1 MSNRNDYLLFYSNKC
16 MHSKELLV
24 LLQKDPALDRKFI
37 KINVDTRGIKIPN
50 YIKSVPSAVIPING
64 QPSLLV
70 GVNIFKW
77 YDESHR
83 VTVQQQEILDFDPSG
98 MQGLSDTF
106 SFIDTPQTGNTT
118 SNVLRKTFSFISDNF
133 SIPTP
138 DSDNDMFGGA
148 NNNNNNRNNNS
159 NNGGFGSGSSGMDWM
174 GGGGGSDSR
183 TSQKKTQLDN
193 DYEARMNQRN
203 MEIPKGPMRLGGN

>member
-1 MSNRNDYLLFYSNKC
+1 MSNRNDYILFYSNKC
-16 MHSKELLV
+16 MHSKEFLV
-24 LLQKDPALDRKFI
+24 LLQKDPGLDRKFM
-37 KINVDTRGIKIPN
+37 KVNVDTRGIRIPN
-50 YIKSVPSAVIPING
+50 YIKSVPSAIIPING

-83 VTVQQQEILDFDPSG
+83 QTVQQQEILDFDPSG

-133 SIPTP
+133 SIQTP
-138 DSDNDMFGGA
+138 DSDNDMFKG
-148 NNNNNNRNNNS
+148 NSTSNNNS
-159 NNGGFGSGSSGMDWM
+159 GGGFGSGSSGMDWM
-174 GGGGGSDSR
+174 GGGGGGSDSR

-203 MEIPKGPMRLGGN
+203 MEIPRGPMRIGGGN

>member
-1 MSNRNDYLLFYSNKC
+1 MSNRNDYILFYSNKC
-16 MHSKELLV
+16 MHSKEFLV
-24 LLQKDPALDRKFI
+24 LLQKDPSLDRKFM
-37 KINVDTRGIKIPN
+37 KVNVDTRGIRIPN
-50 YIKSVPSAVIPING
+50 YIKSVPSAIIPING

-83 VTVQQQEILDFDPSG
+83 QTVQQQEILDFDPSG

-133 SIPTP
+133 SIQTP
-138 DSDNDMFGGA
+138 DSDNDMFKG
-148 NNNNNNRNNNS
+148 NSTSNNNS
-159 NNGGFGSGSSGMDWM
+159 GGGFGSGSSGMDWM
-174 GGGGGSDSR
+174 GGGGGGSDSR

-203 MEIPKGPMRLGGN
+203 MEIPRGPMRIGGGN